1 MSTYSAFIAQNTAS
15 KDVRR
20 IGIYDSHSNR
30 VGQIPL
36 GPLTLKNTGRKLYSF
51 MAISDIHIGESTAAD
66 DYTRALLWAND
77 NVDFVVEGGDLIH
90 GDATKAA
97 EQIEQYKTCRANAK
111 IPVYAISGNHDGAY
125 VSDVETT
132 ITTYTG
138 QPLYYSV
145 NQGND
150 VFVMLGI
157 RSNGRTTPL
166 FATGELD
173 WLIRTL
179 ETNKDKRVFL
189 FQHVRPDD
197 ACGNA
202 LGIYTVDIWGDIS
215 GYPEQ
220 TTFEGLLRK
229 YPNVIFFH
237 GHSHLKFY
245 LQQYQDDANI
255 DRHFGGWGVHIPSLS
270 VPRDTLSVVNPSITS
285 VYAASEGYVV
295 DVYEN
300 GIHLRGRDF
309 VKGAFLPIASYW
321 LPTN

>member
-1 MSTYSAFIAQNTAS
+1 MSYSDFIPQNVAP
-15 KDVRR
+15 KGARR
-20 IGIYDSHSNR
+20 IGIYNAQGNR

-36 GPLTLKNTGRKLYSF
+36 GNLTLKNTGHKLYSF

-77 NVDFVVEGGDLIH
+77 NVDFVVECGDLVH
-90 GDATKAA
+90 GGTDAAA
-97 EQIEQYKTCRANAK
+97 TQIEQYKTCRANAT

-125 VSDVETT
+125 VSNVETT

-138 QPLYYSV
+138 QPLYYTFERDD
-145 NQGND
+145 D
-150 VFVMLGI
+150 VFVMVGNV
-157 RSNGRTTPL
+157 SSTTGAL
-166 FATGELD
+166 FTAAELT
-173 WLIRTL
+173 WLASTL
-179 ETNKDKRVFL
+179 EENKNKRVFL

-202 LGIYTVDIWGDIS
+202 LGIYTYDVWG
-215 GYPEQ
+215 GTEQ
-220 TTFEGLLRK
+220 ATFENLLRA

-245 LQQYQDDANI
+245 LQQYSDAANI
-255 DRHFGGWGVHIPSLS
+255 DQTFGCWSVHIPSIS
-270 VPRDTLSVVNPSITS
+270 VPRDTLSVVNPSITN

-300 GIHLRGRDF
+300 GIHLTGRDF
-309 VKGAFLPIASYW
+309 IAGEYIPLASYW
-321 LPTN
+321 LETI